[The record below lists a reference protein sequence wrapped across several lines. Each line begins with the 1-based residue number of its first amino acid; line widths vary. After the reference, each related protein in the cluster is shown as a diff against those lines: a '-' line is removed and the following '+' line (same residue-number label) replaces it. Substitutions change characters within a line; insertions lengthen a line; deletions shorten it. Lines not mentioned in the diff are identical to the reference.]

1 MSLSLTA
8 DQLVA
13 HRGWRNRY
21 PENTRLAV
29 EGAIKA
35 GARHIE
41 IDIQFTADCEA
52 VVFHDRNLNRMC
64 GVETDIY
71 TLTLNSLS
79 RYTVSSAQRLGS
91 NEHDTHISSLLEL
104 ADLIEQ
110 HPEVTLYVEIK
121 QDILEHFSHTQILDV
136 LTTALATIRRQT
148 VLISFD
154 YAILLDAAALD
165 WRVGPVLCD
174 WKDLHENSNFPVN
187 AECLFVD
194 SEQVPPDIRLD
205 SLPLP
210 CIVYEI
216 GTRGA
221 ALDWLARGAKKIETY
236 CIGEMLEHPSC

>member
-1 MSLSLTA
+1 MSQSLTA

-21 PENTRLAV
+21 PENTLLAV
-29 EGAIKA
+29 AGAISA
-35 GARHIE
+35 GARHVE

-52 VVFHDRNLNRMC
+52 VVFHDRNLKRMC
-64 GVETDIY
+64 GVDIDMY
-71 TLTLNSLS
+71 TLTLASLS
-79 RYTVSSAQRLGS
+79 QYTVSSAQRLGS
-91 NEHDTHISSLLEL
+91 NEHDTHISSLPEL

-121 QDILEHFSHTQILDV
+121 QDILDHFSHAQTLSV
-136 LTTALATIRRQT
+136 LAKALAAIRLQT

-154 YAILLDAAALD
+154 YAILLAAAALD
-165 WRVGPVLCD
+165 WRVGPVLCK
-174 WKDLHENSNFPVN
+174 WNDLRENSDFPIN

-194 SEQVPPDIRLD
+194 GAQVPPDEKLD

-216 GTRGA
+216 GTRDA
-221 ALDWLARGAKKIETY
+221 AIEWLARGAKKIETY
-236 CIGEMLEHPSC
+236 CIGEMLEHPSY